1 MNDAPAL
8 RAADIGIAVG
18 SGTDVAKEAADMI
31 IVDDDFSTIVSAIE
45 EGKSIFYNIKNFI
58 TFQLSTSIAALSLV
72 ALNNLIGRPNPLNAM
87 QILWINIIMD
97 GPLAQSLGVEI
108 VDTSVMQRPPRKRSD
123 DIITRPLLM
132 RVISSGILI
141 LIGKLFLLSSLLLY
155 YYDIMNH
162 TKL

>member
-141 LIGKLFLLSSLLLY
+141 LIGKLFLLSLFLLLY
-155 YYDIMNH
+155 D
-162 TKL
+162 T

>member
-141 LIGKLFLLSSLLLY
+141 LIGKLYLLSSLLL
-155 YYDIMNH
+155 II
-162 TKL
+162 

>member
-108 VDTSVMQRPPRKRSD
+108 VDTAVMQRPPRKRSD

-141 LIGKLFLLSSLLLY
+141 LIGKLLLLSLLLLH
-155 YYDIMNH
+155 DI
-162 TKL
+162 

>member
-1 MNDAPAL
+1 
-8 RAADIGIAVG
+8 
-18 SGTDVAKEAADMI
+18 MI